1 MRRRRGDIAKGWRHR
16 SLSVAFAQK
25 ITSFYTAP
33 IRAVTTIVRGEMGV
47 IFIFSSLFYSFVV
60 LFFFSLPGPLFCRQ
74 LTYGMSG
81 DYTVRYGLGGRK
93 TWRRETNK
101 RRKKNGIFSL
111 SFSGSRGFGRP
122 LPQRHAHVRRAAA
135 TLCSLRATSFSVH
148 FFFFFS
154 SCVFSKLHI
163 IVCRTA
169 SLSYFLSFVC
179 CHFVNVIYWHERIPR
194 FPALLIPRLSHFLY
208 KRKKKRK
215 FRLYTPRLFLFFLL
229 LLIESN
235 VHNTQRCL
243 LYSQIDLLTSVL
255 IQCYSLEWRGKS
267 SYSAECFWCWPV
279 SSTHVTCRLHK
290 QKEKERHEMIRW
302 L

>member
-1 MRRRRGDIAKGWRHR
+1 MDSAAEKHEDGK
-16 SLSVAFAQK
+16 QTK
-25 ITSFYTAP
+25 
-33 IRAVTTIVRGEMGV
+33 EEK
-47 IFIFSSLFYSFVV
+47 
-60 LFFFSLPGPLFCRQ
+60 
-74 LTYGMSG
+74 
-81 DYTVRYGLGGRK
+81 K
-93 TWRRETNK
+93 TE
-101 RRKKNGIFSL
+101 FSL

-148 FFFFFS
+148 FLFFFS

-208 KRKKKRK
+208 KRKKKK
-215 FRLYTPRLFLFFLL
+215 KIPVVYTTSFFFFLL

>member
-1 MRRRRGDIAKGWRHR
+1 MRRRRRGDIAKGWRHR

-111 SFSGSRGFGRP
+111 SLAAGGSAAPFHNDTRTSGALLQRYVVYVQHRSRY
-122 LPQRHAHVRRAAA
+122 
-135 TLCSLRATSFSVH
+135 T